1 LFSFDL
7 EAVREAGAI
16 VKQAFNQI
24 DRRGLMTV
32 EIASFT
38 TSPALGAVAS
48 QYAAYLGGHPGSLQV
63 ATEAVT
69 KNLEFLHTSMTRLA
83 DALTKQED
91 LAEKCF
97 ITGPGLIELPDGLGK
112 FVLPNRTHVPILDL
126 GYLAPVAA
134 TEATTPLSALTAMFA
149 GSDGAVI
156 AAADAWTEAGTR
168 MTGVVDALTSAGSLL
183 AATTEGEAFDAAQ
196 KTIAEVAKQ
205 GTVIAMNSTAMGTAM
220 AELVPIR
227 ASAHAQLVALE
238 AEADSRKAAI
248 AAAGATNP
256 AAAASAPAAL
266 AAAETQTQA
275 EVAAFVS
282 SYLQPALDTARPR
295 VTNLGVE
302 VVGHTGGDTLTT
314 GATATLPPGEVATQ
328 VAGGATASGQTTAA
342 SPMAA
347 APQSA
352 GTTGAPSAPP
362 AGSPAPAGQMGQV
375 ATAPAGGPVPAPA
388 AATTGDRAA
397 TALVPPAGRP
407 TPTATAGAVPT
418 GQTAAMSPTTAPA
431 RPATPAAGR
440 GGTMGRATTGSP
452 RGAVVQPLLPR
463 SVTGTGAAPGTGP
476 GPGAGRGPVSGGAT
490 GVPGATGARPFGGP
504 GGPGGSGGPGS
515 HGGLSGPGPVTG
527 TAAGGGAGAGTRGGG
542 VPVGGGIGGPAG
554 GRGGAGRTGRKPGTS
569 PFAAGPKTS
578 KRDLVADYFRRQFF
592 GKKPRTVKKVI
603 R

>member
-1 LFSFDL
+1 MFRFEIESIWNSIELVADAADMAQQKPRAL
-7 EAVREAGAI
+7 ADVAG
-16 VKQAFNQI
+16 
-24 DRRGLMTV
+24 
-32 EIASFT
+32 FT

-134 TEATTPLSALTAMFA
+134 TEAATPLSALTAMFA

-220 AELVPIR
+220 AELAPIR

-314 GATATLPPGEVATQ
+314 GATPTLPSEEVATQ
-328 VAGGATASGQTTAA
+328 VAGGATAAGQTTAA
-342 SPMAA
+342 SPLTAA
-347 APQSA
+347 SHPA
-352 GTTGAPSAPP
+352 GATGAPTAAPT
-362 AGSPAPAGQMGQV
+362 GSPAPAGQVGQV
-375 ATAPAGGPVPAPA
+375 ATAPAGSPVPAPA

-397 TALVPPAGRP
+397 TALVPPTGRP
-407 TPTATAGAVPT
+407 TLTTAAGAAPT
-418 GQTAAMSPTTAPA
+418 GRTAAMPPTTGPAVPA
-431 RPATPAAGR
+431 RPATPAAGLGGAAGR
-440 GGTMGRATTGSP
+440 GTTGSP
-452 RGAVVQPLLPR
+452 RGTVVQPLLPR
-463 SVTGTGAAPGTGP
+463 SVNGTGAVPGTGQGTGVGR
-476 GPGAGRGPVSGGAT
+476 GPGAGGAT
-490 GVPGATGARPFGGP
+490 GVPGGAGARPFGGH
-504 GGPGGSGGPGS
+504 GGNGGSGI
-515 HGGLSGPGPVTG
+515 HGGLSGPGPVSG

-542 VPVGGGIGGPAG
+542 VPMGGGIGGPAG
-554 GRGGAGRTGRKPGTS
+554 GRAGAGRTDRKPGAS

-578 KRDLVADYFRRQFF
+578 TRDLVTDYFRRQFL

>member
-1 LFSFDL
+1 MFKFDL
-7 EAVREAGAI
+7 EAVREVSVMVGNAATQFGETGMASVDIAG
-16 VKQAFNQI
+16 
-24 DRRGLMTV
+24 
-32 EIASFT
+32 FT

-220 AELVPIR
+220 AELAPIR

-314 GATATLPPGEVATQ
+314 GATPTLPSEEVATQ
-328 VAGGATASGQTTAA
+328 VAGGATAAGQTTAA
-342 SPMAA
+342 SPLTAA
-347 APQSA
+347 SHPA
-352 GTTGAPSAPP
+352 GATGAPTAAPT
-362 AGSPAPAGQMGQV
+362 GSPAPAGQVGQV
-375 ATAPAGGPVPAPA
+375 ATAPAGSPVPAPA

-397 TALVPPAGRP
+397 TALVPPTGRP
-407 TPTATAGAVPT
+407 TLTTAAGAAPT
-418 GQTAAMSPTTAPA
+418 GRTAAMPPTTGPAVPA
-431 RPATPAAGR
+431 RPATPAAGLGGAAGR
-440 GGTMGRATTGSP
+440 GTTGSP
-452 RGAVVQPLLPR
+452 RGTVVQPLLPR
-463 SVTGTGAAPGTGP
+463 SVNGTGAVPGTGQGTGVGR
-476 GPGAGRGPVSGGAT
+476 GPGAGGAT
-490 GVPGATGARPFGGP
+490 GVPGGAGARPFGGH
-504 GGPGGSGGPGS
+504 GGNGGSGI
-515 HGGLSGPGPVTG
+515 HGGLSGPGPVSG

-542 VPVGGGIGGPAG
+542 VPMGGGIGGPAG
-554 GRGGAGRTGRKPGTS
+554 GRAGAGRTDRKPGAS

-578 KRDLVADYFRRQFF
+578 TRDLVTDYFRRQFL

>member
-1 LFSFDL
+1 MFKFDL
-7 EAVREAGAI
+7 DAVRSVGEQVGEAVDQLNISRGITADIAG
-16 VKQAFNQI
+16 
-24 DRRGLMTV
+24 
-32 EIASFT
+32 FT

-220 AELVPIR
+220 AELAPIR

-314 GATATLPPGEVATQ
+314 GATPTLPPEEVATQ
-328 VAGGATASGQTTAA
+328 VAGGATAAGQTTAA
-342 SPMAA
+342 SPLTAA
-347 APQSA
+347 SHPA
-352 GTTGAPSAPP
+352 GATGAPTAAPT
-362 AGSPAPAGQMGQV
+362 GSPAPAGQVGQV
-375 ATAPAGGPVPAPA
+375 ATAPAGSPVPAPA
-388 AATTGDRAA
+388 AATTGNRAA
-397 TALVPPAGRP
+397 TALVPPTGRP
-407 TPTATAGAVPT
+407 TPTTVAGAAPT
-418 GQTAAMSPTTAPA
+418 GRAAAMPPTTGPAVPA
-431 RPATPAAGR
+431 RPATPAAGLGGAAGR
-440 GGTMGRATTGSP
+440 GTTGSS
-452 RGAVVQPLLPR
+452 RGTVVQPLLPR
-463 SVTGTGAAPGTGP
+463 SVNGTGAVPGTGQ
-476 GPGAGRGPVSGGAT
+476 GTGVGRGPGSGGAT
-490 GVPGATGARPFGGP
+490 GVPGGAGARPFGGH
-504 GGPGGSGGPGS
+504 GGNGI
-515 HGGLSGPGPVTG
+515 HGGLSSPGPAAG

-542 VPVGGGIGGPAG
+542 VPMGGGFGGPAG
-554 GRGGAGRTGRKPGTS
+554 GRAGAGRTGGRSGTS

-578 KRDLVADYFRRQFF
+578 TRDLVTDYFRRQFL